1 MNIIVFGASGKTGKI
16 VIENAL
22 RQEYNVTAF
31 VRDSSKLSI
40 SDTKL
45 TIIEGDA
52 TDQDAVAKAIKGQ
65 NIVISCLGANNGLG
79 KTTALHEM
87 TTNIVA
93 AMKAHHVPQIIYVA
107 SAGIDKEIPGLSG
120 KLMMKMLGN
129 VLNDH
134 RNAVQVIKENI
145 PYYTIVRPLGLNDQ
159 PFTGSYRET
168 ATGIPEKGRRISR
181 ADVAD
186 FIIRA
191 ITDPSYK
198 NQSIS
203 IAD

>member
-1 MNIIVFGASGKTGKI
+1 MNIIIFGASGKTGKI
-16 VIENAL
+16 VVENAL
-22 RQEYNVTAF
+22 QQKYNVTAF

-40 SDTKL
+40 SDENL

-52 TDQDAVAKAIKGQ
+52 ANQEAVAKAIEGQ

-79 KTTALHEM
+79 KTTVLHEM
-87 TTNIVA
+87 TINIVA
-93 AMKAHHVPQIIYVA
+93 GMKAHHVQQIIYVA

-129 VLNDH
+129 VLKDH
-134 RNAVQVIKENI
+134 RNAVQIIKENI
-145 PYYTIVRPLGLNDQ
+145 PHYTIVRPLGLNDQ

-191 ITDPSYK
+191 ITDSAYK

>member
-1 MNIIVFGASGKTGKI
+1 MNIIIFGASGKTGKI
-16 VIENAL
+16 VVENAL
-22 RQEYNVTAF
+22 QQKYNVTAF

-40 SDTKL
+40 SDKNL

-52 TDQDAVAKAIKGQ
+52 ANQEAVAKAIEGQ

-79 KTTALHEM
+79 KTTVLHEM
-87 TTNIVA
+87 TINIVA
-93 AMKAHHVPQIIYVA
+93 GMKTHHVQQIIYVA

-129 VLNDH
+129 VLKDH

-145 PYYTIVRPLGLNDQ
+145 PHYTIVRPLGLNDQ

-191 ITDPSYK
+191 ITDSAYK